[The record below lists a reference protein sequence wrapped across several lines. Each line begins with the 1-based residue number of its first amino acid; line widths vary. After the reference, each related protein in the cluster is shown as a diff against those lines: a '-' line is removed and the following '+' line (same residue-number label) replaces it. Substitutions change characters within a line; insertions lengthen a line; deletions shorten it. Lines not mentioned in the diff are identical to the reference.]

1 MAVEDKKISE
11 VFSFMQAFQEFL
23 QEYAEEPVVFT
34 PEAQVSLPLRPC
46 LVIFSSDVHFGSIYT
61 NYKKLAEI
69 WQAVVDTE
77 GVYLVVNGDFIDNF
91 EVPVPKLLL
100 AGINSQLISPQRQ
113 RYFYEQYLKALIEK
127 GKLLG
132 MVLGNHEEFSSVEL
146 FKEVSQKVPVAPN
159 RIELTLSFENG
170 FEVVMA
176 LIHKSRFNSFL
187 NPTHSSLR
195 ELYLNHPYADIIVTS
210 HTHLPS
216 LMLYPYPKHRQG
228 LTERVLIKTGS
239 LKDLEPYTH
248 KYFNPH
254 RVSHISTPA
263 VIIDPQKKRLL
274 PFSRFEDA
282 LEVFKTIKTI
292 YTGGSQNEQD

>member
-1 MAVEDKKISE
+1 MEDKKIAE
-11 VFSFMQAFQEFL
+11 VFSFMQALQEFL
-23 QEYAEEPVVFT
+23 QEHVEEPVVLSSEAEAFL
-34 PEAQVSLPLRPC
+34 PEKPC
-46 LVIFSSDVHFGSIYT
+46 LVIFSSDIHFGSIYT

-113 RYFYEQYLKALIEK
+113 RHFYEQYLKALISRNK
-127 GKLLG
+127 ILA
-132 MVLGNHEEFSSVEL
+132 MVLGNHEEFSSIDL

-195 ELYLNHPYADIIVTS
+195 ELHLNHPYADIIVTS

-216 LMLYPYPKHRQG
+216 LMLYPYPKYKQG
-228 LTERVLIKTGS
+228 LTERILIKTGS
-239 LKDLEPYTH
+239 LKDLDPYTF

-254 RVSHISTPA
+254 RVSHISSPA
-263 VIIDPQKKRLL
+263 VIIDPQRKKLL

-282 LEVFKTIKTI
+282 LEVFSLFK
-292 YTGGSQNEQD
+292 